1 MGLLLKP
8 TTKVKRMPGSN
19 GAGTDITFWKDRNA
33 GNTAWTDRS
42 FIKRRNATN
51 DGWIWEFSKPTAV
64 LSGGGARTGSGAS
77 GSGTVSIDAYVTAG
91 GVHSGNLSRKWK
103 RSGTDNGFV
112 IDDDTAVHPGWSK
125 NFTGVANGSTSAGL
139 SESWYCEVTDI
150 DTGAVYQTDAITI
163 GPLAWQNTTPA
174 FSAHTNTY
182 TSGSGT
188 EYVPYGSSSLTLK
201 VGGGGGGGGNGWG
214 GVDPGGGGG
223 GGSGDYETVTRA
235 ISPSD
240 WGAPIYWTV
249 GAGSTTTGGTS
260 STTGTV
266 TAGSVALSAPGGAR
280 GTSGS
285 GGGGTGGAGGAP
297 NGVAGSAGGSGGAG
311 AGGNG
316 GVKAGAGTGGKGG
329 NASGSQAGASGTNGQ
344 VEFDWT

>member
-1 MGLLLKP
+1 MRKLMMAAAFALPMMGGAAMAQD
-8 TTKVKRMPGSN
+8 TVKIGYIDP
-19 GAGTDITFWKDRNA
+19 
-33 GNTAWTDRS
+33 
-42 FIKRRNATN
+42 
-51 DGWIWEFSKPTAV
+51 

-188 EYVPYGSSSLTLK
+188 EYVPPGAATLTIRR
-201 VGGGGGGGGNGWG
+201 VGGAGGGGNGVYNSGLGDYKG
-214 GVDPGGGGG
+214 GNG
-223 GGSGDYETVTRA
+223 GGSGAYTTQTIA
-235 ISPSD
+235 IAPGD
-240 WGAPIYWTV
+240 WNAPIYWAV
-249 GAGSTTTGGTS
+249 GAGVSLWPNIGGTS
-260 STTGTV
+260 STTGYV
-266 TAGSVALSAPGGAR
+266 AAGSVSGNAP
-280 GTSGS
+280 
-285 GGGGTGGAGGAP
+285 GGTGGASGATV
-297 NGVAGSAGGSGGAG
+297 VAGSSKGGTPNGNDGTNGSLGAH
-311 AGGNG
+311 GNG
-316 GVKAGAGTGGKGG
+316 GASPYGGYGKGG
-329 NASGSQAGASGTNGQ
+329 DGGYPGGGQLGGDGAIIFEWG
-344 VEFDWT
+344 